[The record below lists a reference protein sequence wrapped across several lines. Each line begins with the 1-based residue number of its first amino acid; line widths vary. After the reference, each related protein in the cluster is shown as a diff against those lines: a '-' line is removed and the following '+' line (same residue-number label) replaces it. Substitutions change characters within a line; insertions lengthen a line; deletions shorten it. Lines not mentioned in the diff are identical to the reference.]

1 MRKGIHSYISQKLEK
16 QMNGLPICILSMS
29 LTFIDRYSE
38 GKIGNYA
45 IIHTD
50 QLVHQMESSKIPKA
64 GVFVNRV
71 LPKTDDFCQLLF

>member
-16 QMNGLPICILSMS
+16 QMNGLPICLLSMS

-45 IIHTD
+45 IILYICLPNIHPLLGD
-50 QLVHQMESSKIPKA
+50 VVSKSSTVSK
-64 GVFVNRV
+64 V
-71 LPKTDDFCQLLF
+71 